1 MKKTMLILL
10 GACAFVAGCSTVNT
24 VEPAKPQSVKK
35 MVDDKRIIT
44 DDALD
49 GFAYVA
55 GVNES
60 TVGGN
65 LLKVQVQ
72 LINSTVAL
80 RQVNYKFEWLDESG
94 MAIDSPNTPWLTV
107 SLEGGESKY
116 ISSVAPSARA
126 KDFNLK
132 LMGNVRD

>member
-1 MKKTMLILL
+1 MKKTMLIIF
-10 GACAFVAGCSTVNT
+10 AVCALSAGCSTVNT

-44 DDALD
+44 DTALD
-49 GFAYVA
+49 GYAYIA

-60 TVGGN
+60 TVGGD

-72 LINSTVAL
+72 IVNATVAL
-80 RQVNYKFEWLDESG
+80 RQVNYRFEWLDESG
-94 MAIDSPNTPWLTV
+94 MAIGSPNTPWLTL

-116 ISSVAPSARA
+116 ISSVAPSPRA
-126 KDFNLK
+126 KDFSLK
-132 LMGNVRD
+132 LLGNVRD